1 MTKAHVAKRKSF
13 PFGHFRRPPTPPTPP
28 PMFLL
33 MASSADCDLQRSKP
47 SLNLPPKLKTR
58 VRAHPRRCPSLPLP
72 VDEDPLATV
81 PAVAVVATVAG
92 LYVVPPL
99 EAQTAPLRCKGRECR
114 YSVKKKGE
122 TLK

>member
-1 MTKAHVAKRKSF
+1 MMNTTPPYLSVRIGNSHRLCAPMTKAHVAKRKSF

-33 MASSADCDLQRSKP
+33 MASSADCD
-47 SLNLPPKLKTR
+47 
-58 VRAHPRRCPSLPLP
+58 PRRCPSLPLP

-99 EAQTAPLRCKGRECR
+99 EAQTAPLRFVENL
-114 YSVKKKGE
+114 SAF
-122 TLK
+122 